1 MTEYAADVRER
12 GEITIPKQ
20 LREKYHL
27 TGRTQVKLIPKVEGI
42 LIKPK
47 VKDPVSH
54 LKGLAINVWPE
65 KTTSVEIIREIRRR
79 ADFEAK
85 EQL

>member
-1 MTEYAADVRER
+1 MTEYVTDVRER
-12 GEITIPKQ
+12 GEITIPKH

-27 TGRTQVKLIPKVEGI
+27 TKRTEVRLIPKVEGI

-47 VKDPVSH
+47 VSDPVSH
-54 LKGLAINVWPE
+54 LRGLARDVWPINV
-65 KTTSVEIIREIRRR
+65 SSLDVIREIRRR

-85 EQL
+85 ERL